1 MSKKLVLGLLLM
13 LAMGLLFGNQVTVS
27 GRLTAPCCDVGLAGH
42 TILIEIGT
50 HPLNDWRSV
59 DTWGKPGN
67 R

>member
-1 MSKKLVLGLLLM
+1 M

-59 DTWGKPGN
+59 DTWGNPGN